1 MSDKSDPEVIRD
13 LQRNVWNRTAS
24 GYADVFQGQ
33 VTQTFDP
40 MLDAAHVEA
49 ETRLLDVATG
59 PGILA
64 AAAAKRGATPVGTD
78 IADEM
83 IEEAKRRFPGI
94 EFQVADAAELPFPDE
109 SFDAVT
115 ISMGLFLMGEPER
128 ALRECLR
135 VLRPG
140 GWLAHSLLDEGRPGH
155 ALFGS
160 AVTRFA
166 AAADL
171 GEPPRIGV
179 TDHEVLSGHM
189 TDAGFSDV
197 TVQALPIAWELD
209 DAAHLFD
216 AFSPMVDLKGLAAS
230 DFQAIRDD
238 IRTAAAPY
246 KKGNK
251 YHIPFPALVVSGRN

>member
-1 MSDKSDPEVIRD
+1 MSDKSDPGVIRE

-24 GYADVFQGQ
+24 GYADAFQGQ
-33 VTQTFDP
+33 VTQTFDS

-49 ETRLLDVATG
+49 GTRLLDVATG

-64 AAAAKRGATPVGTD
+64 AAAAERGATPVGTD

-135 VLRPG
+135 ALRPG
-140 GWLAHSLLDEGRPGH
+140 GWLAHSLWDEGRPGH

-160 AVTRFA
+160 AVARFA
-166 AAADL
+166 PAADL
-171 GEPPRIGV
+171 GEPPRIDV
-179 TDHEVLSGHM
+179 TDHEVLRGHM

-197 TVQALPIAWELD
+197 TVQTLPIAWALD

-216 AFSPMVDLKGLAAS
+216 ALSPMIDVAGLGEGVL
-230 DFQAIRDD
+230 QTIRDD
-238 IRTAAAPY
+238 IRAASAPY
-246 KKGNK
+246 RKGEK
-251 YHIPFPALVVSGRN
+251 YFIPFPALVVAGTK